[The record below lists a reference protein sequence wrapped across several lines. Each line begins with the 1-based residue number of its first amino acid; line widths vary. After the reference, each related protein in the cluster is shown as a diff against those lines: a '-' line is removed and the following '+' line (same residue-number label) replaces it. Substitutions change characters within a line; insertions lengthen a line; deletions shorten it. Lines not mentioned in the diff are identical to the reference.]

1 MAVVRRDT
9 YGSSPGITVGRDER
23 RASRSKGGPAPA
35 YPGIAGAKPRAVG
48 ACRLPAAGSATTTGQ
63 LPPEVEVAE
72 QSQVPEDPDADP
84 REAGFGPG
92 ERGDSIEEG
101 RQGKEGEQGGGE
113 QEDDDAG
120 EG

>member
-1 MAVVRRDT
+1 
-9 YGSSPGITVGRDER
+9 
-23 RASRSKGGPAPA
+23 
-35 YPGIAGAKPRAVG
+35 
-48 ACRLPAAGSATTTGQ
+48 
-63 LPPEVEVAE
+63 VAE
-72 QSQVPEDPDADP
+72 QSQVNENADADP

-113 QEDDDAG
+113 QEDDDAA

>member
-1 MAVVRRDT
+1 V
-9 YGSSPGITVGRDER
+9 S
-23 RASRSKGGPAPA
+23 
-35 YPGIAGAKPRAVG
+35 
-48 ACRLPAAGSATTTGQ
+48 
-63 LPPEVEVAE
+63 E
-72 QSQVPEDPDADP
+72 QSQVPDDPDADP

-113 QEDDDAG
+113 QEDDDAA

>member
-1 MAVVRRDT
+1 V
-9 YGSSPGITVGRDER
+9 IVGGE
-23 RASRSKGGPAPA
+23 
-35 YPGIAGAKPRAVG
+35 
-48 ACRLPAAGSATTTGQ
+48 
-63 LPPEVEVAE
+63 
-72 QSQVPEDPDADP
+72 
-84 REAGFGPG
+84 PG